1 MGGLKYT
8 KSMSFFKA
16 PSPIQRRSRSRNN
29 SSSNNLSTSS
39 TISQPNAR
47 PRPTIPLSPTSSSS
61 FTTVQQSLHSPLS
74 PSRAPFRPDHGPT
87 FGNSN
92 SGSKSGSSSGSSH
105 SRSQNHQSTHSSHSP
120 VKRRLS
126 SKRKSMSS
134 PCEQKEDQ
142 KIHIRLLSSGM
153 EAIRIKTP
161 SPAGS
166 PSFALGLVGQ
176 GIGSGIGSGLGV
188 GFNNRAN
195 QGEGRLRR
203 SRSVSSTMRNSSHG
217 LHQLYVNSPINLPI
231 SQSSYFQ
238 NRYSKEIME
247 GSPPGQLQHQRSRSC
262 SSSCSSSPS
271 TLLKESS
278 NDMEIDGGLTN
289 KRIAQLRSTSVF
301 IIENERHPIEIVLKK
316 KKKKRRRLLEDD
328 KVGQVYQDDD
338 GDGDEMMK

>member
-1 MGGLKYT
+1 
-8 KSMSFFKA
+8 MSFFKA
-16 PSPIQRRSRSRNN
+16 PSPILRRSRSRND

-39 TISQPNAR
+39 TIPQPNAR

-61 FTTVQQSLHSPLS
+61 FTTVQQSSSLNSLNSFS
-74 PSRAPFRPDHGPT
+74 PSRAPFRPDHGPM

-92 SGSKSGSSSGSSH
+92 SGSRSGSR

-166 PSFALGLVGQ
+166 PSFALGLVGP
-176 GIGSGIGSGLGV
+176 GIGSGLGV
-188 GFNNRAN
+188 GFN
-195 QGEGRLRR
+195 RR

-247 GSPPGQLQHQRSRSC
+247 GSPPGQLQRQRSRSC

-278 NDMEIDGGLTN
+278 VNDMEIDGGLTN

-328 KVGQVYQDDD
+328 KVGQQRDDD